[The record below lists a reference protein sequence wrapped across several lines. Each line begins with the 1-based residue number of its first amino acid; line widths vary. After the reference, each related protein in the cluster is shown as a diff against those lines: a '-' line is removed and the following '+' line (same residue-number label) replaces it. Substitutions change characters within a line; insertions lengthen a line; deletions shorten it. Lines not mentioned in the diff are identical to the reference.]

1 MKPRVYVGGTFDMFH
16 WGHVNFLRTI
26 KKHFRQLTKSI
37 LPLQGCHLIV
47 AINSDSF
54 CQYYKR
60 KPVMNQYE
68 RAIVVSSC
76 KYVDEWFIMD
86 SKESQQNHIIRS
98 KPDYIV
104 MGSDWKDKDYFTQLD
119 INKKLL
125 EEMSCKMLFMEYTK
139 GVSTTEVIERLLNLN
154 VL

>member
-1 MKPRVYVGGTFDMFH
+1 
-16 WGHVNFLRTI
+16 
-26 KKHFRQLTKSI
+26 
-37 LPLQGCHLIV
+37 
-47 AINSDSF
+47 
-54 CQYYKR
+54 
-60 KPVMNQYE
+60 MNQYE
-68 RAIVVSSC
+68 RAMVVSSC

-98 KPDYIV
+98 KPNYIV

-139 GVSTTEVIERLLNLN
+139 GVSTTEIIERLLNLN